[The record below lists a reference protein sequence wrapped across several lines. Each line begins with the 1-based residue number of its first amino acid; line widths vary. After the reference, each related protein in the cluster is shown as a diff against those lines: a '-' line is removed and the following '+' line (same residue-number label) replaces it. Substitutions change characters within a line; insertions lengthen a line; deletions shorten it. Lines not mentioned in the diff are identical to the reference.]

1 VGLEV
6 PELTKKYMKNKTK
19 NKSTKSPK
27 VVSNHDIF
35 RLNNQVV
42 KQVKAKY
49 AEYDLDL
56 SSKTTFITND
66 LENSLVQYSLSEKG
80 TLSKLSKGK
89 RSFPKLDI
97 SLSAEASV
105 YNVSDTE
112 VYKVKVVAKI
122 AKGKL
127 DGVEFVVKPVN
138 ETVSV
143 SSSVYDIFKFDFARA
158 FSKVQDVAIKAYVK
172 VSSLIR

>member
-1 VGLEV
+1 
-6 PELTKKYMKNKTK
+6 MKNKIK
-19 NKSTKSPK
+19 NKSIKSPK

-42 KQVKAKY
+42 KQIKAKY
-49 AEYDLDL
+49 PQYDLDL

-80 TLSKLSKGK
+80 TLSKLSNGK

-97 SLSAEASV
+97 ALSAEASV

-127 DGVEFVVKPVN
+127 DGVEFVVTPVN

-158 FSKVQDVAIKAYVK
+158 FGKIQETVVQTYIK
-172 VSSLIR
+172 VSNLIR